1 MSDAPKLRAIKPEV
15 DAEAVRALEEW
26 LEQAKRGE
34 IIGVVMFGSRPSDG
48 TIHRWAGELQFSRA
62 LLVFEQ
68 WKIGHLLE
76 QKQEV
81 VEGR

>member
-34 IIGVVMFGSRPSDG
+34 IIGVRGAWSSIARQVRFWLVGCRCPTHRACIGTNFGC
-48 TIHRWAGELQFSRA
+48 
-62 LLVFEQ
+62 
-68 WKIGHLLE
+68 
-76 QKQEV
+76 
-81 VEGR
+81 